1 MPALAAWPTD
11 WRGIYKACAQQTVF
25 AAHIFVNLLA
35 VLLAVLL
42 ILLVL
47 LVLIAVLILV
57 LLLVLVLIAVLVL
70 LLILVLVE
78 IHENVLLIMDCGT
91 AWLVWPIRPISFRI
105 CPWA

>member
-47 LVLIAVLILV
+47 LVLIAVL
-57 LLLVLVLIAVLVL
+57 VL
-70 LLILVLVE
+70 LLILVLVLVE